1 MGMPAKAAL
10 TEEAYLRTSFPDL
23 DREFRDGEV
32 VERSMPDWFH
42 SRTQGRLVRYFG
54 DKELSLNIQAAP
66 ELRVK
71 LRSGR
76 HAIPDVS
83 VFWPAEP
90 AGSVPERLPLIAIE
104 IIFPDDRL
112 ADVMEKLREYTTA
125 GIPHVWLLDP
135 RHKHMYL
142 FQDGL
147 REVQR
152 YAIPELGLEATGA
165 DLFD

>member
-1 MGMPAKAAL
+1 MPVKAAL

-32 VERSMPDWFH
+32 IERSMPDWFH
-42 SRTQGRLVRYFG
+42 SRTQGRLVRFFG
-54 DKELSLNIQAAP
+54 DQESTLNIQAAP

-71 LRSGR
+71 LRTGR

-90 AGSVPERLPLIAIE
+90 TGSVPDRLPLIAIE
-104 IIFPDDRL
+104 IISPDDRL
-112 ADVMEKLREYTTA
+112 ADVLEKLREYTTA
-125 GIPHVWLLDP
+125 GIPHLWLLDP
-135 RHKHMYL
+135 RNKRMYL
-142 FQDGL
+142 YHDGL

-152 YAIPELGLEATGA
+152 LTIPELNLEATA
-165 DLFD
+165 AALFE